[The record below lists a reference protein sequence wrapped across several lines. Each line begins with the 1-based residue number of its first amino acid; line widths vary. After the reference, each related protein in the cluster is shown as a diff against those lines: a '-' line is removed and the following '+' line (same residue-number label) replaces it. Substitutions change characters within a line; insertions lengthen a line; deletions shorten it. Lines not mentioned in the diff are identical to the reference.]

1 MNAVI
6 KPSAASAELATEWGD
21 LAAAAKAAEDSLAPL
36 WKKFIKT
43 KFYVSIQRSP
53 DGEPKNYL
61 LHVARS
67 ADKGLATLTISE
79 LRDRLD
85 PQQGDGI
92 VALSGADVLC
102 RLEDRARIEVALH
115 EGTFKIS
122 GKRADWLRSGIKM
135 TKDRIAI
142 RKRLLAALPAA
153 PLPVLSV
160 TANKEQGP
168 ATEIEEDVPASPP
181 IFQTLPLKPVG
192 GAVAAIGIITA
203 VFMSIGPPPEAPKAP
218 TPHEAPVI
226 APAAPPPPQTA
237 SAPTALS
244 IPFAPADNS
253 FKVFLPGTAEEVE
266 LSPDQ
271 VNVLGERR
279 MHQYRLM
286 FEGRMYT
293 MEAIDYLA
301 NPPYDPMAEMDV
313 IQQTIVG
320 AEGSL
325 IRAKPISLRG
335 TTGREVRV
343 RLPDG
348 GERAARFAFIGSK
361 YCQVMVTVPPG
372 AGMSGHI
379 DTFLESFQLN

>member
-6 KPSAASAELATEWGD
+6 QPPAATADSPAEWGD
-21 LAAAAKAAEDSLAPL
+21 LAAAAKAAEASLSPL

-43 KFYVSIQRSP
+43 KFFVSIQRSP
-53 DGEPKNYL
+53 DDDPKNYL
-61 LHVARS
+61 LYVARN
-67 ADKGLATLTISE
+67 ADNGVATLTISE
-79 LRDRLD
+79 VRDRLD
-85 PQQGDGI
+85 AQQGDGMI
-92 VALSGADVLC
+92 SLSGADLLC
-102 RLEDRARIEVALH
+102 RLVDRARIEVALP
-115 EGTFKIS
+115 EGTFSIS

-160 TANKEQGP
+160 TANKEPGS
-168 ATEIEEDVPASPP
+168 AAEVEEDVPSSPP
-181 IFQTLPLKPVG
+181 IFQSLNLKPIA
-192 GAVAAIGIITA
+192 GAVAAIGVITA
-203 VFMSIGPPPEAPKAP
+203 VFMSIGPPPEAPKVA
-218 TPHEAPVI
+218 TPHEAPVL
-226 APAAPPPPQTA
+226 APAAPPRPPTA
-237 SAPTALS
+237 SASAEVS
-244 IPFAPADNS
+244 VPFAPADNS
-253 FKVFLPGTAEEVE
+253 FKVFLPGLAEEVE

-271 VNVLGERR
+271 VSVLGERR
-279 MHQYRLM
+279 MHQYRLQ
-286 FEGRMYT
+286 FEGRLYT

-313 IQQTIVG
+313 IQQTIIG

-361 YCQVMVTVPPG
+361 YCQVMVTAPPG
-372 AGMSGHI
+372 DRTAAQI
-379 DTFLESFQLN
+379 DAFLESFQLN